1 MTQNQDIAGR
11 LEEVARILASQDAN
25 RFRVQAYV
33 HAAEVLRS
41 LHEPVA
47 VVFER
52 EGLAGLEKIPG
63 VGTTIAHA
71 IRDILLH
78 GRLAML
84 DRLRGEADPIK
95 LMSSVPGIGK
105 ETAWKLHEVL
115 GIDTLEEL
123 EAAAHDGRLE
133 QVAGLGA
140 KRIAGIRDSLAHR
153 LGRVRKPAVAAP
165 LPGVDQP
172 SINELLEVDHEY
184 RTAAREGRLRLI
196 APRRFNPEG
205 RAWLPILHTSRG
217 DRHYTA
223 LFSNTARAHELHKT
237 GDWVVLFFDHGQGE
251 RQCTVITSEFGSLKG
266 KRVVRGREREC
277 EDFYKTSPGHGARSR
292 LGG

>member
-11 LEEVARILASQDAN
+11 LEEVARILAAQDAN

-33 HAAEVLRS
+33 HAAEVLRT
-41 LHEPVA
+41 LPEPVA
-47 VVFER
+47 AIFER
-52 EGLAGLEKIPG
+52 EGLVGLENIPG
-63 VGTTIAHA
+63 VGATIAHA

-95 LMSSVPGIGK
+95 LISSVPGIGK
-105 ETAWKLHEVL
+105 ETAWKLHDQL

-133 QVAGLGA
+133 QIAGLGA

-153 LGRVRKPAVAAP
+153 LGRVKKQAAAAP
-165 LPGVDQP
+165 ASSADQP
-172 SINELLEVDHEY
+172 SIAELLDVDKEY
-184 RTAAREGRLRLI
+184 RNSARAGKLRLV

-205 RAWLPILHTSRG
+205 KAWLPILHANRG

-223 LFSNTARAHELHKT
+223 LFSNTARAHELGKT
-237 GDWVVLFFDHGQGE
+237 NDWVVLFFDSGRGE
-251 RQCTVITSEFGSLKG
+251 RQCTLITSEFGRLKG
-266 KRVVRGREREC
+266 KRVVRGRESEC
-277 EDFYKTSPGHGARSR
+277 EEFYRSE
-292 LGG
+292 LKLE